1 MAVPPSSAQQQGQA
15 RQQPKGWVYHQSTGE
30 LTRDGQHV
38 AGGYSGIDAG
48 RNNPAMET
56 SRDTGPIPQ
65 GTYTMGRQFHSTVTG
80 PGAMRLTPNPGTQTY
95 GRTDLEIHGDS
106 RSHPGQA
113 SHGCIIL
120 PRDARD
126 RLNASP
132 DNTLR
137 VVP

>member
-1 MAVPPSSAQQQGQA
+1 
-15 RQQPKGWVYHQSTGE
+15 
-30 LTRDGQHV
+30 
-38 AGGYSGIDAG
+38 
-48 RNNPAMET
+48 
-56 SRDTGPIPQ
+56 
-65 GTYTMGRQFHSTVTG
+65 
-80 PGAMRLTPNPGTQTY
+80 MRLAPNPGTQTY

-126 RLNASP
+126 QLNASP